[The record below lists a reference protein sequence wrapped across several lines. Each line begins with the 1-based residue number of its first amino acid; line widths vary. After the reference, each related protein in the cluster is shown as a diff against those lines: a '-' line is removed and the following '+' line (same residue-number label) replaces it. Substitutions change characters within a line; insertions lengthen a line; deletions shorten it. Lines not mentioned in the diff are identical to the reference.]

1 MTSNKKTPFEK
12 LSELSTKITTL
23 QSINSL
29 LCWDQET
36 YMPEGAIQSR
46 SDQLELISGILH
58 KQKTSPSYKKALS
71 DLVDLSTGAVKQ
83 KEASLEIKAAAREWR
98 RQYLHDA
105 KIPSSFVKSFT
116 KCTSAALHAWT
127 EAKNSNNFSLFAPH
141 LEKIV
146 SLSRKQAELLGY
158 KEHPY
163 DALLDLYEPNLS
175 VATLTPLFTRLKNEL
190 TALLRKIQ
198 KHPAK
203 NIPSFGVFPE
213 DLQKKTG
220 QFLLDVMG
228 FSNKTSRLDLSSH
241 PFCTGIHLKDLRMT
255 TRIDL
260 NNPDHSIYSVLHEG
274 GHALYHQNLPEKY
287 YGTPLCEAVSY
298 GVDESQSRLWETQ
311 LGKSFAFC
319 SFLFPKLQEIFP
331 HNFSSISLDT
341 FYHSINQVTPSEIRV
356 EADEVT
362 YSLHIILRF
371 EIEKGLMEGS
381 IKVKDIPSIWNAK
394 MKETL
399 GITPSSNATGCLQD
413 IHWAMGGIG
422 YFPSYV
428 LGNLLAAQLFST
440 IKKAFPSWETKV
452 SHGEVSFIKNWL
464 HENIH
469 QYGKIYS
476 TEELILRVTKKPLG
490 VEDYIE
496 YLTTKYS
503 HLYPSS

>member
-1 MTSNKKTPFEK
+1 MHKKKDPFTR
-12 LSELSTKITTL
+12 LSEISTKIATL
-23 QSINSL
+23 QSIHSL
-29 LCWDQET
+29 LEWDQET

-46 SDQLELISGILH
+46 SDQLQLLSGILH

-71 DLVDLSTGAVKQ
+71 DLIDLSTGEVKQ
-83 KEASLEIKAAAREWR
+83 KEASFEVKAAAREWR
-98 RQYLHDA
+98 RQFLQDA
-105 KIPSSFVKSFT
+105 KIPGSFVKSFT
-116 KCTSAALHAWT
+116 KCTSAALHAWA
-127 EAKNSNNFSLFAPH
+127 EAKKNNNFSLFAPH

-146 SLSRKQAELLGY
+146 SLSRKKAELLGY

-163 DALLDLYEPNLS
+163 DALLDLYEPNLT
-175 VATLTPLFTRLKNEL
+175 VATLTPLFSKLKE
-190 TALLRKIQ
+190 ALSSLLAKIQ
-198 KHPAK
+198 KQTK
-203 NIPSFGVFPE
+203 TELPSLGVFSE

-220 QFLLDVMG
+220 LFLLEVMG
-228 FSNKTSRLDLSSH
+228 FSQDTSRLDLSSH
-241 PFCTGIHLKDLRMT
+241 PFCTGIHLRDNRMT
-255 TRIDL
+255 TRIDPHHFAS
-260 NNPDHSIYSVLHEG
+260 NIYSVLHEG

-319 SFLFPKLQEIFP
+319 SFLFPKLKEIFP
-331 HNFSSISLDT
+331 DNLSSISLQN
-341 FYHSINQVTPSEIRV
+341 FYDLINKVTPSEIRV

-381 IKVKDIPSIWNAK
+381 IKVKDIPAIWNAK

-399 GITPSSNATGCLQD
+399 GITPTSDATGCLQD

-440 IKKAFPSWETKV
+440 IKTAFPSLEQKV
-452 SHGEVSFIKNWL
+452 SQGDVSFIKDWL
-464 HENIH
+464 QKNVH

-476 TEELILRVTKKPLG
+476 PEELILKATKKPLG
-490 VEDYIE
+490 VEDYIT
-496 YLTTKYS
+496 YLNTKFG
-503 HLYPSS
+503 HL